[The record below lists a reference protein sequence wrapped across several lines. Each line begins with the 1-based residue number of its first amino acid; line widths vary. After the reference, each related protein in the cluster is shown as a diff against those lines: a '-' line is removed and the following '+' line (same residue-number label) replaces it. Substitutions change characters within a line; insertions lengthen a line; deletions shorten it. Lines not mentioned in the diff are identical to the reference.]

1 MTSVALRRVDIDR
14 PETGGPRART
24 IYSTGSLAIQGIVR
38 LAISVIVGRL
48 AGPEALG
55 QVMTG
60 LSVASLLSLLW
71 PSATGAAASR
81 FLAAGQEVGDTQ
93 ELRRVAGHLSR
104 RTLVASLALA
114 PAAVIYWALTHH
126 DLPGAAVL
134 GLLTLGLGGYAYAR
148 GVHTGA
154 RQVRRLVV
162 LDMVGSLLG
171 LAGTVAL
178 AAAGLQSVVV
188 LSPLAVAYLAIT
200 VASWP
205 PARSGTPANAEE
217 MDHFVRWSTLGT
229 VASAGLM
236 QMVMVVA
243 AHKLDGPTTGA
254 FAAAL
259 NLISPAALLANSFAL
274 VLTPDIA
281 AAFGRGDRDGAV
293 EMVRRSTEGLVAV
306 MVIVFGVAVLLAPW
320 VVLALWGSAFHA
332 TSAIFALLSIG
343 PLARAVAVPT
353 VSSLSSRDR
362 KGVEHAAMS
371 TIAGLLVALAI
382 WWVAPAQG
390 WFVVAMGFSLAMIL
404 TAAQNVVRAWRLDSH
419 RWGATWLRLLLGVAA
434 VGATTVFRDK
444 QDWPIG
450 LTVLVTTAL
459 VVVWVTAHRRILTSI
474 LRRQTPPS
482 TRST

>member
-81 FLAAGQEVGDTQ
+81 FVAAGQEIGDAE
-93 ELRRVAGHLSR
+93 ELRRVTGHLSR

-114 PAAVIYWALTHH
+114 PAAVLYWALTHH
-126 DLPGAAVL
+126 DLLGAAVL

-154 RQVRRLVV
+154 RQVRRLVI
-162 LDMVGSLLG
+162 LDLAGSLLG

-178 AAAGLQSVVV
+178 AATGVHSVAV
-188 LSPLAVAYLAIT
+188 LAPLAVAYLAIT
-200 VASWP
+200 ATSWP
-205 PARSGTPANAEE
+205 PARSGAPGNASE

-281 AAFGRGDRDGAV
+281 AAFGRGDKRGAV
-293 EMVRRSTEGLVAV
+293 ETVRRSTEALVAV
-306 MVIVFGVAVLLAPW
+306 MVVIFGSAVLLAPW
-320 VVLALWGSAFHA
+320 IVLILWGSAFHTA
-332 TSAIFALLSIG
+332 SSIFALLSIG
-343 PLARAVAVPT
+343 PLARAVAVPA

-362 KGVEHAAMS
+362 KGVEHAATS
-371 TIAGLLVALAI
+371 TIAGLVLALAI
-382 WWVAPAQG
+382 WWVAPLQG
-390 WFVVAMGFSLAMIL
+390 WMVVALGFSLAMVL
-404 TAAQNVVRAWRLDSH
+404 TAAQNVVRAWRLDAH
-419 RWGATWLRLLLGVAA
+419 RWGATWVRLLLGVVA
-434 VGATTVFRDK
+434 VGTATAVRDE
-444 QDWPIG
+444 QDWP
-450 LTVLVTTAL
+450 LAMTLLVTAVMVGL
-459 VVVWVTAHRRILTSI
+459 WVVAHRKVLTPL
-474 LRRQTPPS
+474 LRR
-482 TRST
+482 